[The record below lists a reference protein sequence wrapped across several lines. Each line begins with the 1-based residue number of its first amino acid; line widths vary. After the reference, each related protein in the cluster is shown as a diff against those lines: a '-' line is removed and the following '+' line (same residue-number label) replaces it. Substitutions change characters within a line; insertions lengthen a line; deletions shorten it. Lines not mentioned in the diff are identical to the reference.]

1 MKETI
6 LDIKALTLQ
15 IAGKCL
21 CENLDLSI
29 TQNQHW
35 GLLGKN
41 GVGKTSL
48 LHSLMGLRDIDSGSI
63 FLNGK
68 AMSELPRRELA
79 TVVGILFQEYT
90 HTLPSTVLETVLL
103 GRHPHVQS
111 MLRDDPLDL
120 QKAQQALQDFDLT
133 NMADRYIDTLSGGE
147 KQRLA
152 LAMLVVQS
160 PKLFL
165 LDEPSNHLDIAYQIK
180 MLDLLTQKIDG
191 QNASLIMATH
201 DINLAARYCDQII
214 LLTGNG
220 GYLSGPRQSVLTE
233 ENLSKAFSC
242 EIQSVPIQNRTLFF
256 PV

>member
-90 HTLPSTVLETVLL
+90 HTLPSTVLETV
-103 GRHPHVQS
+103 
-111 MLRDDPLDL
+111 
-120 QKAQQALQDFDLT
+120 
-133 NMADRYIDTLSGGE
+133 
-147 KQRLA
+147 
-152 LAMLVVQS
+152 
-160 PKLFL
+160 
-165 LDEPSNHLDIAYQIK
+165 
-180 MLDLLTQKIDG
+180 
-191 QNASLIMATH
+191 
-201 DINLAARYCDQII
+201 
-214 LLTGNG
+214 
-220 GYLSGPRQSVLTE
+220 
-233 ENLSKAFSC
+233 
-242 EIQSVPIQNRTLFF
+242 
-256 PV
+256 

>member
-1 MKETI
+1 
-6 LDIKALTLQ
+6 
-15 IAGKCL
+15 
-21 CENLDLSI
+21 
-29 TQNQHW
+29 
-35 GLLGKN
+35 
-41 GVGKTSL
+41 
-48 LHSLMGLRDIDSGSI
+48 
-63 FLNGK
+63 
-68 AMSELPRRELA
+68 
-79 TVVGILFQEYT
+79 
-90 HTLPSTVLETVLL
+90 
-103 GRHPHVQS
+103 

-120 QKAQQALQDFDLT
+120 QKAQEALQDFDLT
-133 NMADRYIDTLSGGE
+133 TIADRYIDTLSGGE

-220 GYLSGPRQSVLTE
+220 EYLSGPRQTVLTE
-233 ENLSKAFSC
+233 ENLSKAFSY
-242 EIQSVPIQNRTLFF
+242 EIQSVAIQNRTLFF